1 MPPMA
6 KLLSLRFLSG
16 RFQGGVVPLDQG
28 RPFVLGRQ
36 QGADLFLPEELVSRL
51 HARLLFEG
59 DELVLEDLGSTNGTY
74 LNGVRVTRA
83 RVREGDRILL
93 GQSILK
99 VVPREQAAPATAEEV
114 RAGLERASVTAE
126 PRRASAMQGR
136 IEEVPLP
143 DLLQLF
149 GTSRK
154 SGLLV
159 VQGTSHAAEVRL
171 DKGRVVGCVLD
182 GREDLSSEKSFYRLL
197 GWSAGHFE
205 LKPAPATPPT
215 GRAIA
220 ASMEGLLM
228 EGMRQQDELRRLH
241 GVLPARFA
249 VVTASTS
256 GLDAADRAL
265 LTLAAQHGALDAVLD
280 ATQQPDLVVAERLE
294 KLASRGFLVGVE

>member
-1 MPPMA
+1 MTPPLRRPLA
-6 KLLSLRFLSG
+6 LRFLSG
-16 RFQGGVVPLDQG
+16 RFQGGVVPIDQG

-36 QGADLFLPEELVSRL
+36 QGADLLLPEELVSRV
-51 HARLLFEG
+51 HARLVFEG

-83 RVREGDRILL
+83 RVNEGDRILV

-99 VVPREQAAPATAEEV
+99 VVPREPSSPASTDEV
-114 RAGLERASVTAE
+114 WTGLEGASVTAE

-154 SGLLV
+154 TGLLV
-159 VQGTSHAAEVRL
+159 VQGSAHAAEVRL
-171 DKGRVVGCVLD
+171 EKGRVVGCVLD
-182 GREDLSSEKSFYRLL
+182 GREELSPEKSFYRLL
-197 GWSAGHFE
+197 SWTVGHFE
-205 LKPAPATPPT
+205 LKPAPGPPP

-220 ASMEGLLM
+220 ESMEGLLM
-228 EGMRQQDELRRLH
+228 EGMRQHDELRRLR
-241 GVLPARFA
+241 GLLPARFA
-249 VVTASTS
+249 VVTEAAS

-265 LTLAAQHGALDAVLD
+265 LALAAQDGALETLLD
-280 ATQQPDLVVAERLE
+280 AAQLPDLVAAERLE
-294 KLASRGFLVGVE
+294 RLVSRGFLVGVE